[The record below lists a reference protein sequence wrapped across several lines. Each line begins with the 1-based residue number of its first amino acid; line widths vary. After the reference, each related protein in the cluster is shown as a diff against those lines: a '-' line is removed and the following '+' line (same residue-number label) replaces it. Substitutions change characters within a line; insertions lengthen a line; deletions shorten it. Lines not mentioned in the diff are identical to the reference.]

1 MRKRAEYIRLA
12 GNADAQVSEKR
23 SHHALLLPVVPTASI
38 CVQFV
43 RILLKEE
50 MQFVN
55 RITTGKNQYT

>member
-1 MRKRAEYIRLA
+1 MRKRAEYIRLT

-23 SHHALLLPVVPTASI
+23 SHHALLLPVVPTASN
-38 CVQFV
+38 CVQF
-43 RILLKEE
+43 RSLLKEE